1 MVTTGYSLPYVAK
14 YANTGATVTYSEGM
28 ALARGVSLS
37 IEVEAAD
44 DNMFSADNVVA
55 ETESGRFTSGSAT
68 VTVDGLA
75 NDAATLI
82 FGLPEPESVQV
93 DETPVEMQ
101 GYGEAMNP
109 PYVGFGCVRQTV
121 YKGQTQY
128 WPIILP
134 KIKFAVPSETMTTR
148 SESIE
153 WQTQELSAVVE
164 RDDTTAKNWKRV
176 SATGFDTEA
185 EAFAVVLAILGPDT

>member
-14 YANTGATVTYSEGM
+14 YANVDTTVTYSEGM

-44 DNMFSADNVVA
+44 DNMFYADNVVA

-82 FGLPEPESVQV
+82 FGLPDPESVQV
-93 DETPVEMQ
+93 NETPVEMQ

-109 PYVGFGCVRQTV
+109 PYVGFGCVRQTMH
-121 YKGQTQY
+121 KGKTQY

-134 KIKFAVPSETMTTR
+134 KIKFAVPSEEMTTR
-148 SESIE
+148 GESIE

-164 RDDTTAKNWKRV
+164 RDDTAAKNWKRV

-185 EAFAVVLAILGPDT
+185 EAFAVVTTILGPKA